1 MTIQTATNTVSNTV
15 SKSGAAADRF
25 APPRAALAMP
35 KQVLTAPR
43 ARFLRSLRNALWA
56 LVAPGLRRLG

>member
-1 MTIQTATNTVSNTV
+1 MSMTIQTTVKPVAST
-15 SKSGAAADRF
+15 AQF
-25 APPRAALAMP
+25 APPSAALAMP

-43 ARFLRSLRNALWA
+43 GGFLRALRNSVLA

>member
-1 MTIQTATNTVSNTV
+1 MGECMSMNVQTAAKPV
-15 SKSGAAADRF
+15 AAADRF

-43 ARFLRSLRNALWA
+43 VGLLRGLRNALWA
-56 LVAPGLRRLG
+56 VVAPGLRRLG